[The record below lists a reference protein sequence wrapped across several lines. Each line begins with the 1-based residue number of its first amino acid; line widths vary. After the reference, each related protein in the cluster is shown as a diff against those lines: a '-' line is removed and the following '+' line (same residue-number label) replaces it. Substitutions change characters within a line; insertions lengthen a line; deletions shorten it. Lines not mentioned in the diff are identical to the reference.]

1 MRECD
6 RRTGYKG
13 LDDDD
18 GVFSFAQVRR
28 RFINIDFILD
38 TIPRRNGTHFSTDTH
53 FCMLISLIHR
63 RTKVFKIA
71 AMRSILYGHLASP
84 IDCPANIPQLFGY
97 VLPLRVCFAS

>member
-1 MRECD
+1 MQESD

-13 LDDDD
+13 LDDD
-18 GVFSFAQVRR
+18 GVLSFAQVRR
-28 RFINIDFILD
+28 RFINIDILD
-38 TIPRRNGTHFSTDTH
+38 TVPRRNGTHFSRDTH
-53 FCMLISLIHR
+53 FYMLLISLIHR

-84 IDCPANIPQLFGY
+84 IGCPANIPQLFGY